1 MKTLARLL
9 VLSLASHF
17 AASAV
22 SAAERPEAARV
33 NFTVVK
39 ASAFRTHVEAAA
51 KSVAQINLSER
62 LVLTPRLTKG
72 GASVRLN
79 LNF

>member
-1 MKTLARLL
+1 MKTLARLVL
-9 VLSLASHF
+9 LSLVSSF
-17 AASAV
+17 AVSTV
-22 SAAERPEAARV
+22 SAAGHTEPARV
-33 NFTVVK
+33 NFTV
-39 ASAFRTHVEAAA
+39 A
-51 KSVAQINLSER
+51 KTSVLTSRMATAIKTVGELNLSER